1 MEIQKDC
8 FVAMDFSMAL
18 DSGDILERSE
28 KGKPYTLIVGA
39 RQVPRG
45 LEEALLGMT
54 EGEKLSVV
62 VEPQDGFGPYDKR
75 LVKEIPRSTFPEG
88 AELTPGMAFQADG
101 PRGQA
106 VPFRVISVDGEA
118 VEVDFNHPLAGQ
130 TLHFEVK
137 IVEVRQ
143 ATKEEL
149 ASAPGRYI
157 FCTGDCHSKG
167 CGGCK
172 GH

>member
-106 VPFRVISVDGEA
+106 VPFRVI
-118 VEVDFNHPLAGQ
+118 
-130 TLHFEVK
+130 
-137 IVEVRQ
+137 
-143 ATKEEL
+143 
-149 ASAPGRYI
+149 
-157 FCTGDCHSKG
+157 
-167 CGGCK
+167 
-172 GH
+172 